1 MLVYDEQNVGKRAYV
16 SIIPYHEQNAVANWA
31 RHYANSLMLTFF
43 LNNGTTAEK
52 LQAQKEFVVCE
63 RKMKFWEHHANFDK
77 NEAVKVAEST
87 KKKWRAR

>member
-1 MLVYDEQNVGKRAYV
+1 
-16 SIIPYHEQNAVANWA
+16 
-31 RHYANSLMLTFF
+31 
-43 LNNGTTAEK
+43 LNNGSTAEK

-87 KKKWRAR
+87 KKKWRVR